1 MCATHILLFSH
12 IFPLTPQTGYVILH
26 IEQTFGLE
34 VSGVQRHILHVDCNK
49 FYASV
54 ECCMNPALRDK
65 PVVVGGNEDARHG
78 IVLTKNEIAARYGIA
93 TGETLWSA
101 RRKCPDLVTVPPH
114 FSLYTKFSGM
124 VRGILRE
131 YTPLVEPFGL
141 DEAWMDVTACRQNPV
156 DIAQEIRQRIKSE
169 LGITVSIGVS
179 FNKTFAKL
187 GSDYKK
193 PDAVTVFSR
202 ANYRDLVWPLSVG
215 ELIYVGRAT
224 RQKLAERFI
233 YTIGDVAQTDPA
245 LLQSLLG
252 KWGPALHAI
261 ANGQDRQPVI
271 PSEEAAE
278 AQSVSNGMTT
288 PRDLTDDRDVQRV
301 LMVLAES
308 VGRRLREK
316 HLAGRTVE
324 LHLRDTQ
331 LNTRTHRITLEH
343 AIQATAD
350 IESKAYALFKDSYKW
365 TRPLRSITV
374 GISGLE
380 AEDAPCQLDMTD
392 SAGREKRQQLDRAVD
407 SLRERFGDLCIRRAI
422 LLEDP
427 DLTGDSLYDTHT
439 VHPTGFSG
447 KTDEIGG
454 GT

>member
-1 MCATHILLFSH
+1 MDR
-12 IFPLTPQTGYVILH
+12 Q
-26 IEQTFGLE
+26 
-34 VSGVQRHILHVDCNK
+34 ILHVDCNK

-54 ECCMNPALRDK
+54 ECCLNPDLRDK

-114 FSLYTKFSGM
+114 FTLYTKFSGM
-124 VRGILRE
+124 VRAILRE

-141 DEAWMDVTACRQNPV
+141 DEAWMDVTACRRDGV
-156 DIAQEIRQRIKSE
+156 DIAREIRRRVKEE

-202 ANYRDLVWPLSVG
+202 ENYRQLVWPLSAG

-224 RQKLAERFI
+224 RQKLEERFI
-233 YTIGDVAQTDPA
+233 RTIGDVAQADPA

-261 ANGQDRQPVI
+261 ANGRDVQPVI
-271 PSEEAAE
+271 PAEEAADV
-278 AQSVSNGMTT
+278 QSVSNGMTT

-308 VGRRLREK
+308 VGRRLREQ
-316 HLAGRTVE
+316 HMAGRTVE
-324 LHLRDTQ
+324 LHLRDNQ
-331 LNTRTHRITLEH
+331 LHTRTHRVTLDH
-343 AIQATAD
+343 YLQSTND
-350 IESKAYALFKDSYKW
+350 IEAAAYALFQEQYKW
-365 TRPLRSITV
+365 PRPLRSITV
-374 GISGLE
+374 AVSGLE
-380 AEDAPCQLDMTD
+380 PEDTPCQLDMTD
-392 SAGREKRQQLDRAVD
+392 SAGREKREKLDRTVD
-407 SLRERFGDLCIRRAI
+407 GLRARFGDLCIRRAI

-427 DLTGDSLYDTHT
+427 ALTGDSMYDTHT

-447 KTDEIGG
+447 KTEEIGG
-454 GT
+454 KE

>member
-1 MCATHILLFSH
+1 M
-12 IFPLTPQTGYVILH
+12 
-26 IEQTFGLE
+26 
-34 VSGVQRHILHVDCNK
+34 QRHILHVDCNK

-54 ECCMNPALRDK
+54 ECCINPALRDK

-78 IVLTKNEIAARYGIA
+78 IVLTKNEIASRYGIT

-101 RRKCPDLVTVPPH
+101 RRKCPDLITVPPH
-114 FSLYTKFSGM
+114 FPLYTKFSGM

-141 DEAWMDVTACRQNPV
+141 DEAWMDVSGCQRDPV
-156 DIAQEIRQRIKSE
+156 DIAQEIRRRIKAE

-193 PDAVTVFSR
+193 PDAVTVFSLE
-202 ANYRDLVWPLSVG
+202 NYRDLVWPLSAG
-215 ELIYVGRAT
+215 ELIYVGRST
-224 RQKLAERFI
+224 RKKLEERFI
-233 YTIGDVAQTDPA
+233 YTIGDVARADPA

-261 ANGQDRQPVI
+261 ANGRDNQPVI
-271 PSEEAAE
+271 PAEEAAE
-278 AQSVSNGMTT
+278 VQSVSNGMTT

-301 LMVLAES
+301 LTVLAES
-308 VGRRLREK
+308 VGRRLREQ
-316 HLAGRTVE
+316 HFAGRTIE
-324 LHLRDTQ
+324 LHLRDNQ
-331 LNTRTHRITLEH
+331 LNTRTHRVTLDH
-343 AIQATAD
+343 YIQATGD
-350 IESKAYALFKDSYKW
+350 IEKAAYSLFKDSYKW
-365 TRPLRSITV
+365 QRPLRSITIGV
-374 GISGLE
+374 SSLE
-380 AEDAPCQLDMTD
+380 AEDVPCQLDMTD
-392 SAGREKRQQLDRAVD
+392 STGREKREQLDRAVD
-407 SLRERFGDLCIRRAI
+407 SLRQRFGDKCIRRAI

-427 DLTGDSLYDTHT
+427 DLTGESLYETHT

-454 GT
+454 KE